1 MGRAFSLEKTRNI
14 GIMAHID
21 AGKTTTTERILF
33 YTGRVHKIGKAKIS
47 PEGMVN
53 VQLMAKAIKAN
64 PNAKYKIAGFADKAT
79 GSASFNQTLSEKRAQ
94 AVYDALVAEGVKESQ
109 LEKVAM
115 GGTDNMFGKNYLNR
129 VVILEVK

>member
-1 MGRAFSLEKTRNI
+1 M
-14 GIMAHID
+14 
-21 AGKTTTTERILF
+21 
-33 YTGRVHKIGKAKIS
+33 
-47 PEGMVN
+47 
-53 VQLMAKAIKAN
+53 
-64 PNAKYKIAGFADKAT
+64 KIAFRQLCVPQSGACFVLR
-79 GSASFNQTLSEKRAQ
+79 GYLCAQ